1 MMESKTLKVILL
13 DIETS
18 PILGYTWTT
27 WDANVL
33 QILESSKVISV
44 AWKELFSKDTTV
56 KAICDY
62 KDYEIY
68 VSPYARAKAT
78 LHAMNHKSE
87 GNGRRSS
94 ARDGLWK
101 AKCSVY

>member
-1 MMESKTLKVILL
+1 MTGLPEHLIPLTENGIKQSQAAGQK
-13 DIETS
+13 IE
-18 PILGYTWTT
+18 
-27 WDANVL
+27 DHV
-33 QILESSKVISV
+33 SV
-44 AWKELFSKDTTV
+44 HDY
-56 KAICDY
+56 DY